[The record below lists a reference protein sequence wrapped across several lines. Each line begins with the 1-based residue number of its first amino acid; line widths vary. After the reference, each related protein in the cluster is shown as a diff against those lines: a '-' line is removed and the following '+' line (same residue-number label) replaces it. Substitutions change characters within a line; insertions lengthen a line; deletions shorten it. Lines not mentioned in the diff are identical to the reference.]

1 VRADGDSDA
10 ARHKECQD
18 ITAVGAAVNVALA
31 VAKVR
36 SLRSLPWSVGSPL
49 ASLASLARRLLTP
62 WRCTPPACVYRPWGL
77 QSRGEH
83 PRPSLR
89 CVGACWMQV
98 RCLGWLACPHAQP
111 GTPPVGCHQLT
122 NSSSSLSL
130 SLSRMAEAPP
140 RGAGGRGVGV
150 GLTSFNRGRSS
161 FIVRPAVGWCY
172 SVHHGPVAP
181 PARRHATVRLRPHR
195 GASPRPRPTPHR
207 TLIYVTGS
215 KWKGLT
221 GRTQLRC

>member
-130 SLSRMAEAPP
+130 SLSLSLSHAWLRHLHAAQGGAGWVSGSPALIADAVHSLSDLLSDGVTLYTMDLSRRPHDDTQPYGYGRIEVPP
-140 RGAGGRGVGV
+140 RALVP
-150 GLTSFNRGRSS
+150 LH
-161 FIVRPAVGWCY
+161 IE
-172 SVHHGPVAP
+172 H
-181 PARRHATVRLRPHR
+181 
-195 GASPRPRPTPHR
+195 
-207 TLIYVTGS
+207 
-215 KWKGLT
+215 
-221 GRTQLRC
+221 